1 MWFFHLWCYLGYL
14 GVLVSL
20 NVSPISLFMVFIN
33 IIDISILPLNLYGIL
48 GLYKVF
54 VSFVIHL

>member
-33 IIDISILPLNLYGIL
+33 ISILPLNLYGIL